1 MNISAPFIRR
11 PVATILLTVG
21 VALCGGVAFIMLPVA
36 PLPRVDVPAI
46 FVSAQLPGASPEVMA
61 STVATPLE
69 RHLGAI
75 ADVDDMTSSSSV
87 GSANI
92 QLTFGVDRD
101 IDGAARDVQAAIV
114 AAHADLPSAL
124 THNPSYKKINSA
136 LFPVMAIAMTSD
148 VLTQGQIYDAADAVI
163 SQRLSQIQGV
173 GGVNV
178 NGSALPAVRVEIN
191 PQALSKY
198 GIGLQDVRAAIS
210 NANANAPKGAIE
222 STDSHYQIYTN
233 DNARDAAPYRNLIIA
248 NRNGAVVRLGDVAQ
262 VLDMDEGATENVRTY
277 GLYNGKP
284 AVFVTIYQQP
294 GANVIEMIDAVKAEL
309 PSLKNS
315 IDPKIDLVVTFD
327 RSVTIRA
334 SLRQVEE
341 TLLLAVAMVILV
353 VYVFLNSYR
362 AALIPALVVP
372 VSLIGTFGAMYLLDY
387 TLDNFSLMALTI
399 ATGFVVDDA
408 IVVMENTTRH
418 IEAGMGRLA
427 AAMLGAREVGFTVLS
442 MSLSL
447 IAVFIPFMFA
457 GGIVGK
463 IFREFTVTLSVSIL
477 ISLVISLTT
486 TPMMC
491 SLLLERE
498 SERRPSRFARAF
510 EREFERLRRGY
521 ERTLDWALRHPR
533 TMMLMLLATIGF
545 NVYLYIVI
553 PKGFFP
559 QQDTG
564 QLQGGIRGD
573 ASSSFQLMKRK
584 LQEVA
589 KIVED
594 DPAVST
600 VTGSV
605 GGGGFGPPSGGPSA
619 NLTIALKPLAERRI
633 PADQII
639 ARLRPK
645 LARVQGVSTFLQ
657 AVQDIGGGGGRS
669 ANSQYQYTLLGD
681 DLLELR
687 TWSQK
692 LRAALQDLP
701 ELTDVD
707 TDLQPGGL
715 EADLIVDRDTASR
728 LGLTEI
734 QIDNAL
740 GDAFAQAQV
749 STIYNPF
756 SPQQYH
762 VVMEVAPEFWQNP
775 DVLNE
780 LYISTAG
787 GAVSGTQSTQAVA
800 GTTTIGTTAAT
811 TPGAAAATAAAIAGD
826 TARNAA
832 LNSLANAGRGNTST
846 GSAVSVST
854 ETVVPFSAFSRFT
867 IGTTPVSVN
876 HTGTSVSTAISF
888 NLPDGEALGKA
899 LAAIDA
905 KMNQIH
911 VPVSI
916 HGGTYGTARLFQ
928 QSNSNTPLMLVAAL
942 LAIYV
947 VLGVL
952 YESYSQPLTI
962 LSTLPSAGVGAL
974 LALLATGTEFSL
986 IAFLGILLLIGIV
999 KKNAIMMVD
1008 FALEAERTLG
1018 MDPRAAIAHA
1028 CSLRF
1033 RPIMMTTCAAIAG
1046 ALPLALAYGDG
1057 TEMRR
1062 PLGISI
1068 VGGLLVSQILTV
1080 YTTPV
1085 VYLYVH
1091 RYWKHLK
1098 EGKYRMLVA
1107 GSLMLAAGCAVGPD
1121 YQRPPF
1127 QTTETFKEQADWKPS
1142 EPNDALDRGPWWTLF
1157 GDDDL
1162 SQLEAQVDISNEN
1175 VKSALAAYDQAAALV
1190 AQARAGLWPS
1200 IAATVGA
1207 QRGATATAN
1216 SRTTVSA
1223 GLSASWTLD
1232 IWGQLRRTVESDRAS
1247 AQASAAAL
1255 AAAKLSAQGTLA
1267 TDYFELRAQDQ
1278 LERILED
1285 IVEAE
1290 QRSLKITQSR
1300 YKFGVAAKADVVTA
1314 QTQLLN
1320 SQAQQINAKIQRATL
1335 EHAIAVLLGK
1345 QPAAFALP
1353 PTSMRSDVPTVPAGV
1368 PSALLERRP
1377 DVAEAERRMAAS
1389 NAQIGVAKSA
1399 YFPALTLSGSDDYA
1413 HGAFSGLLNAPNR
1426 IWSVGPQ
1433 LAETLIDGG
1442 LRRAQVAGARA
1453 AYDASVANYRQ
1464 TVLTGF
1470 EQVEDELVTLR
1481 VLEQQAVVED
1491 AAVVASKEAER
1502 LTLNQYKAGTVPYS
1516 SVITA
1521 QTTRLSS
1528 EESALTVLSDR
1539 LQASVA
1545 LIEALGGGWSTAKL

>member
-1 MNISAPFIRR
+1 M
-11 PVATILLTVG
+11 LLTAG
-21 VALCGGVAFIMLPVA
+21 VALCGAAAFLLLPVA
-36 PLPRVDVPAI
+36 PLPRIDVPAI

-75 ADVDDMTSSSSV
+75 ADVDDMTSTSGV
-87 GSANI
+87 GTSNI

-114 AAHADLPSAL
+114 AAHADLPTSL
-124 THNPSYKKINSA
+124 TRNPSYRKVNSA

-163 SQRLSQIQGV
+163 SQRLSQLQGV

-191 PQALSKY
+191 PLSLSKY

-222 STDSHYQIYTN
+222 SDRLHYQIYTN
-233 DNARDAAPYRNLIIA
+233 DNARDAGPYRNLIIA
-248 NRNGAVVRLGDVAQ
+248 NRNGAQVRLGDVAA
-262 VLDMDEGATENVRTY
+262 VTDMQDGATENIRTY

-284 AVFVTIYQQP
+284 AVFVTIFQQP

-309 PSLKNS
+309 PLLKSS

-327 RSVTIRA
+327 RSITIRA
-334 SLRQVEE
+334 SLHQVEQ
-341 TLLLAVAMVILV
+341 TLMLAVAFVILV
-353 VYVFLNSYR
+353 VYIFLNSYR

-372 VSLIGTFGAMYLLDY
+372 VSLIGTFGAMYLLGY

-418 IEAGMGRLA
+418 IEAGMPRMD
-427 AAMLGAREVGFTVLS
+427 AAMLGAREVGFTVVS

-447 IAVFIPFMFA
+447 VAVFIPFMFA

-463 IFREFTVTLSVSIL
+463 IFREFTVTLSISIL

-491 SLLLERE
+491 SLLLVRE
-498 SERRPSRFARAF
+498 DSRKSSRFQQAF
-510 EREFERLRRGY
+510 ERGFGRLRRGY
-521 ERTLDWALRHPR
+521 ERSLDWALQHPR
-533 TMMLMLLATIGF
+533 IMMLMLCATIGL
-545 NVYLYIVI
+545 NVYLYIAI

-573 ASSSFQLMKRK
+573 AQSSFQLMKRK

-589 KIVED
+589 AIIQA
-594 DPAVST
+594 DPAVNT

-605 GGGGFGPPSGGPSA
+605 GGGGFGPFGGGGASA
-619 NLTIALKPLAERRI
+619 NVTIALKPLAERGI
-633 PADQII
+633 SADQII
-639 ARLRPK
+639 ARLRPTLNK
-645 LARVQGVSTFLQ
+645 VSGVSTFLQ
-657 AVQDIGGGGGRS
+657 AVQDIGGGGRS

-681 DLLELR
+681 DLTELR
-687 TWSQK
+687 SWSLK
-692 LRAALQDLP
+692 LRTALQDMP
-701 ELTDVD
+701 EITDVD

-715 EADLIVDRDTASR
+715 EADLIVDRDSAYR

-775 DVLNE
+775 DVLKE

-787 GAVSGTQSTQAVA
+787 AAVTGTQATQAVA
-800 GTTTIGTTAAT
+800 GTTVLKPASRTASSS
-811 TPGAAAATAAAIAGD
+811 AAIAAD
-826 TARNAA
+826 AARNLAA
-832 LNSLANAGRGNTST
+832 NSLANAGRGNTST
-846 GSAVSVST
+846 GTAVSVAQ
-854 ETVVPFSAFSRFT
+854 ETVVPFSAFSHFAT
-867 IGTTPVSVN
+867 GTTPVSVN
-876 HTGTSVSTAISF
+876 HTGTSVSTGIAF
-888 NLPDGEALGKA
+888 NLPVGESLKPALT
-899 LAAIDA
+899 AIER
-905 KMNQIH
+905 KMSEIH
-911 VPVSI
+911 VPISI
-916 HGGTYGTARLFQ
+916 RGGTYGTARLFQ
-928 QSNSNTPLMLVAAL
+928 QSNDNTPLMLVAAL

-962 LSTLPSAGVGAL
+962 LSTLPSAGIGAL
-974 LALLATGTEFSL
+974 LALMATGTEFSL

-1046 ALPLALAYGDG
+1046 ALPLAIAYGDG

-1062 PLGISI
+1062 PLGIAI
-1068 VGGLLVSQILTV
+1068 VGGLIVSQLLTV

-1098 EGKYRMLVA
+1098 QGKYSPPSA
-1107 GSLMLAAGCAVGPD
+1107 PAAGQDRSGG
-1121 YQRPPF
+1121 F
-1127 QTTETFKEQADWKPS
+1127 
-1142 EPNDALDRGPWWTLF
+1142 EP
-1157 GDDDL
+1157 
-1162 SQLEAQVDISNEN
+1162 
-1175 VKSALAAYDQAAALV
+1175 
-1190 AQARAGLWPS
+1190 
-1200 IAATVGA
+1200 VGA
-1207 QRGATATAN
+1207 
-1216 SRTTVSA
+1216 
-1223 GLSASWTLD
+1223 
-1232 IWGQLRRTVESDRAS
+1232 
-1247 AQASAAAL
+1247 
-1255 AAAKLSAQGTLA
+1255 
-1267 TDYFELRAQDQ
+1267 
-1278 LERILED
+1278 
-1285 IVEAE
+1285 
-1290 QRSLKITQSR
+1290 
-1300 YKFGVAAKADVVTA
+1300 
-1314 QTQLLN
+1314 
-1320 SQAQQINAKIQRATL
+1320 
-1335 EHAIAVLLGK
+1335 
-1345 QPAAFALP
+1345 
-1353 PTSMRSDVPTVPAGV
+1353 
-1368 PSALLERRP
+1368 
-1377 DVAEAERRMAAS
+1377 
-1389 NAQIGVAKSA
+1389 
-1399 YFPALTLSGSDDYA
+1399 
-1413 HGAFSGLLNAPNR
+1413 
-1426 IWSVGPQ
+1426 
-1433 LAETLIDGG
+1433 
-1442 LRRAQVAGARA
+1442 
-1453 AYDASVANYRQ
+1453 
-1464 TVLTGF
+1464 
-1470 EQVEDELVTLR
+1470 
-1481 VLEQQAVVED
+1481 
-1491 AAVVASKEAER
+1491 
-1502 LTLNQYKAGTVPYS
+1502 
-1516 SVITA
+1516 
-1521 QTTRLSS
+1521 
-1528 EESALTVLSDR
+1528 
-1539 LQASVA
+1539 
-1545 LIEALGGGWSTAKL
+1545 ST

>member
-21 VALCGGVAFIMLPVA
+21 VALCGAVAFMLLPVA
-36 PLPRVDVPAI
+36 PLPRIDIPAI

-87 GSANI
+87 GSSNI

-124 THNPSYKKINSA
+124 THNPSYKKLNSA

-163 SQRLSQIQGV
+163 SQRLSQIEGV

-178 NGSALPAVRVEIN
+178 NGSALPAVRVELN
-191 PQALSKY
+191 PQALSQY

-210 NANANAPKGAIE
+210 NANANAPKGSIE
-222 STDSHYQIYTN
+222 SSGLHYQIYTN
-233 DNARDAAPYRNLIIA
+233 DNARTAAPYRDLIIA

-262 VLDMDEGATENVRTY
+262 VLDMEDGATENVRTY

-284 AVFVTIYQQP
+284 AVFVTVFQQP
-294 GANVIEMIDAVKAEL
+294 GANVIDMIDAVKAEL
-309 PSLKNS
+309 PELKSS

-353 VYVFLNSYR
+353 VYIFLNSYR

-418 IEAGMGRLA
+418 IEAGMNRLSA
-427 AAMLGAREVGFTVLS
+427 AILGAREVGFTVVS

-477 ISLVISLTT
+477 ISLVISLTA

-498 SERRPSRFARAF
+498 SARRPSRFAVAF
-510 EREFERLRRGY
+510 DRRFERLLRGY
-521 ERTLDWALRHPR
+521 ERTLDWALHHPR
-533 TMMLMLLATIGF
+533 TIMLILFATIGL

-589 KIVED
+589 KIVQD

-605 GGGGFGPPSGGPSA
+605 GSGGFGPGGGGSANA
-619 NLTIALKPLAERRI
+619 NLTVALKPLRERRI
-633 PADQII
+633 SADAII

-645 LARVQGVSTFLQ
+645 LARVEGVSAFLQ
-657 AVQDIGGGGGRS
+657 AVQDIGGGGRS
-669 ANSQYQYTLLGD
+669 ANAQYQYTLLGD
-681 DLLELR
+681 DLTELR

-692 LRAALQDLP
+692 LRTALQDTP

-728 LGLTEI
+728 LGLTAV

-740 GDAFAQAQV
+740 GDAFAQSQV
-749 STIYNPF
+749 SNIYNPF

-762 VVMEVAPEFWQNP
+762 VVMEVAPQYWQNP
-775 DVLNE
+775 DVLKE
-780 LYISTAG
+780 LWLSTSG
-787 GAVSGTQSTQAVA
+787 GAVSGTQGTQAVA
-800 GTTTIGTTAAT
+800 GTISTASSATAAGATAAGTTAAGVT
-811 TPGAAAATAAAIAGD
+811 AAGGNGSATAGSSAATGSTAAAVAGD
-826 TARNAA
+826 AARNAA

-846 GSAVSVST
+846 GSAVSVSA
-854 ETVVPFSAFSRFT
+854 ETVVPFAAFSHFT
-867 IGTTPVSVN
+867 TGTTPVSVN
-876 HTGTSVSTAISF
+876 HTGTSVSTSIAF
-888 NLPDGEALGKA
+888 NLPDQEPLQTALDAIERKIGE
-899 LAAIDA
+899 
-905 KMNQIH
+905 IH
-911 VPVSI
+911 MPVSI
-916 HGGTYGTARLFQ
+916 HGGTYGTAKLFQ
-928 QSNSNTPLMLVAAL
+928 QSSSNTPLMLLAAL

-974 LALLATGTEFSL
+974 LALLVTGTEFSL

-1008 FALEAERTLG
+1008 FALEAERHLG
-1018 MDPRAAIAHA
+1018 MDPRQAIAHA

-1046 ALPLALAYGDG
+1046 ALPLAIAYGDG

-1068 VGGLLVSQILTV
+1068 VGGLIVSQLLTV

-1085 VYLYVH
+1085 VYLYIH

-1098 EGKYRMLVA
+1098 QGRYA
-1107 GSLMLAAGCAVGPD
+1107 
-1121 YQRPPF
+1121 PP
-1127 QTTETFKEQADWKPS
+1127 A
-1142 EPNDALDRGPWWTLF
+1142 RGP
-1157 GDDDL
+1157 
-1162 SQLEAQVDISNEN
+1162 
-1175 VKSALAAYDQAAALV
+1175 
-1190 AQARAGLWPS
+1190 AG
-1200 IAATVGA
+1200 GA
-1207 QRGATATAN
+1207 
-1216 SRTTVSA
+1216 
-1223 GLSASWTLD
+1223 
-1232 IWGQLRRTVESDRAS
+1232 
-1247 AQASAAAL
+1247 
-1255 AAAKLSAQGTLA
+1255 
-1267 TDYFELRAQDQ
+1267 
-1278 LERILED
+1278 
-1285 IVEAE
+1285 
-1290 QRSLKITQSR
+1290 
-1300 YKFGVAAKADVVTA
+1300 
-1314 QTQLLN
+1314 
-1320 SQAQQINAKIQRATL
+1320 
-1335 EHAIAVLLGK
+1335 
-1345 QPAAFALP
+1345 P
-1353 PTSMRSDVPTVPAGV
+1353 
-1368 PSALLERRP
+1368 
-1377 DVAEAERRMAAS
+1377 
-1389 NAQIGVAKSA
+1389 
-1399 YFPALTLSGSDDYA
+1399 
-1413 HGAFSGLLNAPNR
+1413 
-1426 IWSVGPQ
+1426 
-1433 LAETLIDGG
+1433 GG
-1442 LRRAQVAGARA
+1442 
-1453 AYDASVANYRQ
+1453 
-1464 TVLTGF
+1464 
-1470 EQVEDELVTLR
+1470 
-1481 VLEQQAVVED
+1481 
-1491 AAVVASKEAER
+1491 
-1502 LTLNQYKAGTVPYS
+1502 
-1516 SVITA
+1516 
-1521 QTTRLSS
+1521 
-1528 EESALTVLSDR
+1528 
-1539 LQASVA
+1539 
-1545 LIEALGGGWSTAKL
+1545 ALGPAEPAT

>member
-11 PVATILLTVG
+11 PVATILLTAG
-21 VALCGGVAFIMLPVA
+21 VALCGAVAFTLLPVA
-36 PLPRVDVPAI
+36 PLPRIDVPAI
-46 FVSAQLPGASPEVMA
+46 FVSATLPGASPEVMA

-87 GSANI
+87 GTTNI

-114 AAHADLPSAL
+114 AAHADLPSSL
-124 THNPSYKKINSA
+124 TRNPSYRKLNSA

-191 PQALSKY
+191 PLSLSKY

-222 STDSHYQIYTN
+222 SDTLHYQIYTN
-233 DNARDAAPYRNLIIA
+233 DNARDAAPYRELIIA
-248 NRNGAVVRLGDVAQ
+248 NRNGANVRLGDVAT
-262 VLDMDEGATENVRTY
+262 VRDMQDGATENIRTY

-284 AVFVTIYQQP
+284 AVFVTVFQQP

-309 PSLKNS
+309 PLLKSS

-327 RSVTIRA
+327 RSITIRA
-334 SLRQVEE
+334 SLRQVEQ
-341 TLLLAVAMVILV
+341 TLMLAVAFVILV

-372 VSLIGTFGAMYLLDY
+372 VSLIGTFGAMYLLGY
-387 TLDNFSLMALTI
+387 TLDNFSLMALTV

-418 IEAGMGRLA
+418 IEAGMTRIS
-427 AAMLGAREVGFTVLS
+427 AAMLGAREVGFTVVS

-447 IAVFIPFMFA
+447 VAVFIPFMFA
-457 GGIVGK
+457 GGIVGL

-491 SLLLERE
+491 SLLLVRE
-498 SERRPSRFARAF
+498 NKREVSRFGRAF
-510 EREFERLRRGY
+510 DHGFGRMREGY
-521 ERTLDWALRHPR
+521 ERTLAWALHHPR
-533 TMMLMLLATIGF
+533 IMMLVLFATVGLNI
-545 NVYLYIVI
+545 YLYVVI

-573 ASSSFQLMKRK
+573 AQSSFQLMKRK
-584 LQEVA
+584 LQQVA
-589 KIVED
+589 AIVQA

-605 GGGGFGPPSGGPSA
+605 GGGGFGGGSGSA
-619 NLTIALKPLAERRI
+619 NANVTIALKPLAQRAS
-633 PADQII
+633 ADRVI

-645 LARVQGVSTFLQ
+645 LNAVSGVATFLQ
-657 AVQDIGGGGGRS
+657 AVQDVRAGGRS
-669 ANSQYQYTLLGD
+669 ANAQYQWTLLGD
-681 DLLELR
+681 DVAELQ

-692 LRAALQDLP
+692 LRTALQNIP
-701 ELTDVD
+701 EVTDVD

-749 STIYNPF
+749 SNIYNPF

-775 DVLNE
+775 DVLKE

-787 GAVSGTQSTQAVA
+787 GAVSGTQATQAVA
-800 GTTTIGTTAAT
+800 GTTVLKSASSTSSTS
-811 TPGAAAATAAAIAGD
+811 AAAIAAD
-826 TARNAA
+826 LARNLSA
-832 LNSLANAGRGNTST
+832 NSLANAGRGNTST
-846 GSAVSVST
+846 GSAVSVSA
-854 ETVVPFSAFSRFT
+854 ETVVPFSAFSHFST
-867 IGTTPVSVN
+867 GTTPVSVN
-876 HTGTSVSTAISF
+876 HTGTSVSTSIAF
-888 NLPDGEALGKA
+888 NLPEGESLKTALD
-899 LAAIDA
+899 AIGRTMA
-905 KMNQIH
+905 EIH
-911 VPVSI
+911 VPVTI
-916 HGGTYGTARLFQ
+916 LGGTYGTAKLFQ
-928 QSNSNTPLMLVAAL
+928 QSGSNNLLMLVAAL
-942 LAIYV
+942 AAIYV

-952 YESYSQPLTI
+952 YESYSQPITI

-974 LALLATGTEFSL
+974 LALMGTNTEFSI

-1008 FALEAERTLG
+1008 FALEAERNLG

-1062 PLGISI
+1062 PLGIAI
-1068 VGGLLVSQILTV
+1068 VGGLIVSQLLTL
-1080 YTTPV
+1080 YSTPV

-1091 RYWKHLK
+1091 RYWSQLK
-1098 EGKYRMLVA
+1098 RGKYGA
-1107 GSLMLAAGCAVGPD
+1107 PPAAAAGGGRRDTPD
-1121 YQRPPF
+1121 GHG
-1127 QTTETFKEQADWKPS
+1127 
-1142 EPNDALDRGPWWTLF
+1142 LDP
-1157 GDDDL
+1157 
-1162 SQLEAQVDISNEN
+1162 
-1175 VKSALAAYDQAAALV
+1175 
-1190 AQARAGLWPS
+1190 
-1200 IAATVGA
+1200 VGA
-1207 QRGATATAN
+1207 
-1216 SRTTVSA
+1216 
-1223 GLSASWTLD
+1223 
-1232 IWGQLRRTVESDRAS
+1232 
-1247 AQASAAAL
+1247 
-1255 AAAKLSAQGTLA
+1255 GT
-1267 TDYFELRAQDQ
+1267 
-1278 LERILED
+1278 
-1285 IVEAE
+1285 
-1290 QRSLKITQSR
+1290 
-1300 YKFGVAAKADVVTA
+1300 
-1314 QTQLLN
+1314 
-1320 SQAQQINAKIQRATL
+1320 
-1335 EHAIAVLLGK
+1335 
-1345 QPAAFALP
+1345 
-1353 PTSMRSDVPTVPAGV
+1353 
-1368 PSALLERRP
+1368 
-1377 DVAEAERRMAAS
+1377 
-1389 NAQIGVAKSA
+1389 
-1399 YFPALTLSGSDDYA
+1399 
-1413 HGAFSGLLNAPNR
+1413 
-1426 IWSVGPQ
+1426 
-1433 LAETLIDGG
+1433 
-1442 LRRAQVAGARA
+1442 
-1453 AYDASVANYRQ
+1453 
-1464 TVLTGF
+1464 
-1470 EQVEDELVTLR
+1470 
-1481 VLEQQAVVED
+1481 
-1491 AAVVASKEAER
+1491 
-1502 LTLNQYKAGTVPYS
+1502 
-1516 SVITA
+1516 
-1521 QTTRLSS
+1521 
-1528 EESALTVLSDR
+1528 
-1539 LQASVA
+1539 
-1545 LIEALGGGWSTAKL
+1545 

>member
-1 MNISAPFIRR
+1 VNISAPFIHR
-11 PVATILLTVG
+11 PVATILLTAG
-21 VALCGGVAFIMLPVA
+21 VALCGAAAFMLLPVA
-36 PLPRVDVPAI
+36 PLPRIDVPAI

-87 GSANI
+87 GTSNI

-114 AAHADLPSAL
+114 AAHADLPTSL
-124 THNPSYKKINSA
+124 TRNPSYRKINSS

-163 SQRLSQIQGV
+163 SQRLSQLQGV

-191 PQALSKY
+191 PLSLSKY

-222 STDSHYQIYTN
+222 SGRLHYQIYTN
-233 DNARDAAPYRNLIIA
+233 DNARDAGPYRDLIIA
-248 NRNGAVVRLGDVAQ
+248 NRKGATVRLGDVAR
-262 VLDMDEGATENVRTY
+262 VLDMQDGAVENIRTY

-284 AVFVTIYQQP
+284 AVFVTVFQQP

-309 PSLKNS
+309 PRLKSS

-334 SLRQVEE
+334 SLRQVEQ
-341 TLLLAVAMVILV
+341 TLVLAVAFVILV
-353 VYVFLNSYR
+353 VYIFLNSYR

-372 VSLIGTFGAMYLLDY
+372 VSLIGTFGAMYLLGY

-418 IEAGMGRLA
+418 IEGGMPRMGA
-427 AAMLGAREVGFTVLS
+427 ALLGAREVGFTVVS

-447 IAVFIPFMFA
+447 VAVFIPFMFA
-457 GGIVGK
+457 GGIVGR

-498 SERRPSRFARAF
+498 IKRKPSRFGQAF
-510 EREFERLRRGY
+510 ERGFGRLRRGY
-521 ERTLDWALRHPR
+521 ERSLDWALRRPR
-533 TMMLMLLATIGF
+533 TIMLLLCATIGL

-564 QLQGGIRGD
+564 QIHGGIRGD
-573 ASSSFQLMKRK
+573 AQSSFQFMKRK

-589 KIVED
+589 AIIKA
-594 DPAVST
+594 DPAVNT

-605 GGGGFGPPSGGPSA
+605 GGGGFGPFGGGGASA
-619 NLTIALKPLAERRI
+619 NVTIALKPLAVRGI
-633 PADQII
+633 SADQII

-645 LARVQGVSTFLQ
+645 LNEVTGVATFLQ

-669 ANSQYQYTLLGD
+669 ANAQYQYTLLGD
-681 DLLELR
+681 DLTELR
-687 TWSQK
+687 AWSQK
-692 LRAALQDLP
+692 LRLALQDMP
-701 ELTDVD
+701 EITDVD
-707 TDLQPGGL
+707 TDMQPGGL
-715 EADLIVDRDTASR
+715 EADLIVDRDSASR

-775 DVLNE
+775 EVLKE
-780 LYISTAG
+780 LYVSTSG
-787 GAVSGTQSTQAVA
+787 GAVTGTQATQAVA
-800 GTTTIGTTAAT
+800 GTAVLKAASST
-811 TPGAAAATAAAIAGD
+811 SSSAAVAQDA
-826 TARNAA
+826 ARNRAA
-832 LNSLANAGRGNTST
+832 NSLANAGRGNTST
-846 GSAVSVST
+846 GTAVSVAA
-854 ETVVPFSAFSRFT
+854 ETVVPFSAFSHFAT
-867 IGTTPVSVN
+867 GTTPVSVN
-876 HTGTSVSTAISF
+876 HTGTSVSTAIAF
-888 NLPDGEALGKA
+888 NLPPDESLDVA
-899 LAAIDA
+899 LAAIA
-905 KMNQIH
+905 RKMNEIH
-911 VPVSI
+911 VPVGI
-916 HGGTYGTARLFQ
+916 RGGTYGTARLFQ
-928 QSNSNTPLMLVAAL
+928 QSSSNTPLMLVAAL

-962 LSTLPSAGVGAL
+962 LSTLPSAGIGAL
-974 LALLATGTEFSL
+974 LALIATGTEFSL

-1008 FALEAERTLG
+1008 FALEAERNLG

-1062 PLGISI
+1062 PLGVAI
-1068 VGGLLVSQILTV
+1068 VGGLIVSQLLTV

-1091 RYWKHLK
+1091 RYWKNLK
-1098 EGKYRMLVA
+1098 QGKYSPPPA
-1107 GSLMLAAGCAVGPD
+1107 AAG
-1121 YQRPPF
+1121 QN
-1127 QTTETFKEQADWKPS
+1127 PS
-1142 EPNDALDRGPWWTLF
+1142 SGGFDPLG
-1157 GDDDL
+1157 
-1162 SQLEAQVDISNEN
+1162 
-1175 VKSALAAYDQAAALV
+1175 
-1190 AQARAGLWPS
+1190 AG
-1200 IAATVGA
+1200 I
-1207 QRGATATAN
+1207 
-1216 SRTTVSA
+1216 
-1223 GLSASWTLD
+1223 
-1232 IWGQLRRTVESDRAS
+1232 
-1247 AQASAAAL
+1247 
-1255 AAAKLSAQGTLA
+1255 
-1267 TDYFELRAQDQ
+1267 
-1278 LERILED
+1278 
-1285 IVEAE
+1285 
-1290 QRSLKITQSR
+1290 
-1300 YKFGVAAKADVVTA
+1300 
-1314 QTQLLN
+1314 
-1320 SQAQQINAKIQRATL
+1320 
-1335 EHAIAVLLGK
+1335 
-1345 QPAAFALP
+1345 
-1353 PTSMRSDVPTVPAGV
+1353 
-1368 PSALLERRP
+1368 
-1377 DVAEAERRMAAS
+1377 
-1389 NAQIGVAKSA
+1389 
-1399 YFPALTLSGSDDYA
+1399 
-1413 HGAFSGLLNAPNR
+1413 
-1426 IWSVGPQ
+1426 
-1433 LAETLIDGG
+1433 
-1442 LRRAQVAGARA
+1442 
-1453 AYDASVANYRQ
+1453 
-1464 TVLTGF
+1464 
-1470 EQVEDELVTLR
+1470 
-1481 VLEQQAVVED
+1481 
-1491 AAVVASKEAER
+1491 
-1502 LTLNQYKAGTVPYS
+1502 
-1516 SVITA
+1516 
-1521 QTTRLSS
+1521 
-1528 EESALTVLSDR
+1528 
-1539 LQASVA
+1539 
-1545 LIEALGGGWSTAKL
+1545 